1 MPPNFWKASN
11 ITKLASIET
20 QNLPMG
26 NTVKLMTSYLGNPVL
41 KSVCVCVRAHVH
53 KRVLGACVW
62 KPEVDVMC
70 RPHLPPISL

>member
-1 MPPNFWKASN
+1 
-11 ITKLASIET
+11 
-20 QNLPMG
+20 MG